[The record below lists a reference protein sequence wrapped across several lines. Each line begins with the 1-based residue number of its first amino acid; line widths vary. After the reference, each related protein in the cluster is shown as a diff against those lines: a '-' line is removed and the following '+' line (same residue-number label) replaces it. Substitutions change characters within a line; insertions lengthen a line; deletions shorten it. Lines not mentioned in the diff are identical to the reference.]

1 MNPGQLGQT
10 FQQREQRLYLCIPTD
25 MPIIFILQ
33 MRKLKH
39 KEVKYLAQATLLVRG
54 RVGLHALADQTHR
67 W

>member
-1 MNPGQLGQT
+1 
-10 FQQREQRLYLCIPTD
+10 
-25 MPIIFILQ
+25 

-39 KEVKYLAQATLLVRG
+39 KVVKYLAQATLLVRG